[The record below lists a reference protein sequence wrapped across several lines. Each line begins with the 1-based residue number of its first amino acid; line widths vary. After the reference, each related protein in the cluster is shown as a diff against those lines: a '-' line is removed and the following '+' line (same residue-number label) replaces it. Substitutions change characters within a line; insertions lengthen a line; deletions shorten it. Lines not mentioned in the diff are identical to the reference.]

1 MCDGRRKVRSEHA
14 SPIHAQASSAAV
26 HVEPFL
32 GSFGVIG
39 RVLFLILIL
48 RLMDKILHD
57 PYA

>member
-1 MCDGRRKVRSEHA
+1 MAGAKFEVNMLRRYMLRPLRQLYMLSR
-14 SPIHAQASSAAV
+14 
-26 HVEPFL
+26 FL